1 LFSDCTCSAS
11 SPAEGFI
18 SNEFKRGDGHGATSL
33 GTIGVAAA
41 TKSKTTKIK
50 HVGTV
55 DGMPGSRATSK
66 W

>member
-1 LFSDCTCSAS
+1 MLAVVMCGALFL
-11 SPAEGFI
+11 
-18 SNEFKRGDGHGATSL
+18 ATSL

-55 DGMPGSRATSK
+55 DGMPGHG
-66 W
+66 